1 MNQELLETAVTEHHD
16 ELMPILKSS
25 YLLEPMPKYD
35 VMQFATKVNESL
47 GFTLF
52 SEVYYPTLVKDF
64 SIVTRAMQLHN
75 VKTEV

>member
-25 YLLEPMPKYD
+25 YLLEPIPKYD
-35 VMQFATKVNESL
+35 AMQLATKVNESL

-52 SEVYYPTLVKDF
+52 SEMY
-64 SIVTRAMQLHN
+64 
-75 VKTEV
+75 